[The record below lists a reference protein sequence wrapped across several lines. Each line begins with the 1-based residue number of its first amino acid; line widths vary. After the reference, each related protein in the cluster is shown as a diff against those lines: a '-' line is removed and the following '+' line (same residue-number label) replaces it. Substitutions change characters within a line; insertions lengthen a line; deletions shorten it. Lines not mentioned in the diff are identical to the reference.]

1 MQEQFGVDIPA
12 YNAGTFELPVPAT
25 SLMSSDEKVLMSYAE
40 ADYMQRLAPEASL
53 DSLCEL

>member
-1 MQEQFGVDIPA
+1 MDIPA